1 MNDKVSTVEL
11 KSILDEYLKS
21 LLNGELGKE
30 FKASIEDKRFVT
42 LEGIRLVKVLT
53 ERIKLPSLDS
63 EEIASLKG
71 TERKKFLARRHLL
84 RLKQILLEDLA
95 DIEGNSR
102 RKGDSENTS
111 TSEERIMEDL
121 AELILETSYDKF

>member
-71 TERKKFLARRHLL
+71 TERKKFLARRHL
-84 RLKQILLEDLA
+84 
-95 DIEGNSR
+95 
-102 RKGDSENTS
+102 
-111 TSEERIMEDL
+111 
-121 AELILETSYDKF
+121 

>member
-1 MNDKVSTVEL
+1 M
-11 KSILDEYLKS
+11 
-21 LLNGELGKE
+21 
-30 FKASIEDKRFVT
+30 
-42 LEGIRLVKVLT
+42 
-53 ERIKLPSLDS
+53 
-63 EEIASLKG
+63 
-71 TERKKFLARRHLL
+71 

>member
-1 MNDKVSTVEL
+1 M
-11 KSILDEYLKS
+11 
-21 LLNGELGKE
+21 
-30 FKASIEDKRFVT
+30 
-42 LEGIRLVKVLT
+42 EGIRLVKVLT